1 MKRDMDLVRA
11 ILLAL
16 EEHEFG
22 FAPRDLKV
30 EGYTKEQIGYHVH
43 IMVEGELVEGIDV
56 TTQESKS
63 PEAVVSHLTWSG
75 HEFLDAAR
83 EDGRWN
89 EAKSLLDKVGG
100 AALAVW
106 QTVLTKLVLRNLGME

>member
-1 MKRDMDLVRA
+1 MKRDMDLVRR

-16 EEHEFG
+16 EQHESG

-30 EGYTKEQIGYHVH
+30 EGYTEEQIGYHVY
-43 IMVEGELVEGIDV
+43 IMMEGELLKGAN
-56 TTQESKS
+56 TTVRGSNS
-63 PEAVVSHLTWSG
+63 PEAMASCLTWSG

-89 EAKSLLDKVGG
+89 EAKSLLDTVGG

-106 QTVLTKLVLRNLGME
+106 QTVLAKLVLKSLGME